1 MLLAPI
7 NTGDNAYFLFELRVH
22 LSVER
27 GVKSRVNLLFFCF
40 CFLQSDVFFFMSNF
54 KSCSLHSIKC
64 TFKTYFFKN
73 FLFSKKLI
81 LK

>member
-27 GVKSRVNLLFFCF
+27 GVKSRVNLLFSVFAF
-40 CFLQSDVFFFMSNF
+40 YSQMFFFMSNF

-64 TFKTYFFKN
+64 TFKTFF
-73 FLFSKKLI
+73 F
-81 LK
+81 